1 MIEPHPSIANRW
13 IDPERPEHGEFCA
26 RAGMTIEDVT
36 LEWDAAFAAPTEDQI
51 KAEAVANLRY
61 ERNAKLTETDW
72 TQLADSPVDKA
83 RWAIYRQQLRDL
95 PANTP
100 DPAKPTWPKR
110 PDDTDK
116 QAAERE
122 LDRAARTARTN
133 PLSPKNTI
141 GDCHAIVLATI
152 EASSRRIAP

>member
-1 MIEPHPSIANRW
+1 MNLHRLPNSNEWVDADH
-13 IDPERPEHGEFCA
+13 PERGSFGA
-26 RAGMTIEDVT
+26 RADMTEADVAR
-36 LEWDAAFAAPTEDQI
+36 EWAAVYAPPTAVQI
-51 KAEAVANLRY
+51 KAEAAANLRH
-61 ERNAKLTETDW
+61 ERNVKLTETDW

-122 LDRAARTARTN
+122 LDRAARTV
-133 PLSPKNTI
+133 LFDGKN
-141 GDCHAIVLATI
+141 
-152 EASSRRIAP
+152 